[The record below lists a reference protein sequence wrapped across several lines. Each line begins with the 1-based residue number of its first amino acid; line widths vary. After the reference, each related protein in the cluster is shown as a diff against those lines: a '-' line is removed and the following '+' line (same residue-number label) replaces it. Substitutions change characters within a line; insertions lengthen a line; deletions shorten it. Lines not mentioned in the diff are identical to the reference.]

1 MSVDFCGG
9 IPITFTNTVKKRGCH
24 HISFNKSSREY
35 GCPTTALVI
44 NGRVFIILCGNHY
57 DNLNNALADGIE
69 SAWDYVVK
77 NAKNLHD
84 MSEHNQVLGLETD
97 LFGLRETTV
106 DYLSDEALN
115 NLYHAVTNNA

>member
-1 MSVDFCGG
+1 MGIDFCGS
-9 IPITFTNTVKKRGCH
+9 IPITSTNTVKKQGCH
-24 HISFNKSSREY
+24 HISFNKSSRDY
-35 GCPTTALVI
+35 GCTTTALVI
-44 NGRVFIILCGNHY
+44 DGRVFIILCGNHY

-97 LFGLRETTV
+97 LFGLRETAV

-115 NLYHAVTNNA
+115 NLYLAVTNNA